1 VEEKSSVGNDPLS
14 VSLYQMDL
22 DRTLFLLRSYLRIR
36 IQKVATFCVIMPV
49 NSQFLQVVENC
60 GQIYI
65 NTGEMYG
72 QNSFQV
78 LAVTIGTLGTLL

>member
-1 VEEKSSVGNDPLS
+1 
-14 VSLYQMDL
+14 
-22 DRTLFLLRSYLRIR
+22 
-36 IQKVATFCVIMPV
+36 MPV